1 MYKWKLTRII
11 YSNIYFCS
19 DLFLH
24 LSFKSLLLMSCC
36 YSKGRRWMNAD
47 NYHSRH
53 HYHQQTQQQHQQQ
66 FQHQSLATCT
76 FSVIMYHF
84 LKSLHC
90 TLSRAP
96 TLIPLFDSFA
106 QIFNMII
113 LVLIGRLQCEFQLT
127 YNISHCPFFWQNRNG
142 NSKRETFT
150 FLSFE

>member
-1 MYKWKLTRII
+1 
-11 YSNIYFCS
+11 
-19 DLFLH
+19 
-24 LSFKSLLLMSCC
+24 
-36 YSKGRRWMNAD
+36 MNAD
-47 NYHSRH
+47 NYHSHH

-76 FSVIMYHF
+76 FSVSMYHF

-96 TLIPLFDSFA
+96 TLIPLFDFFA

-127 YNISHCPFFWQNRNG
+127 YNISHCPY
-142 NSKRETFT
+142 SDKIETVIQRGKLLLFKV
-150 FLSFE
+150 LNKCSFGTKIIVKTGTIYIMKP